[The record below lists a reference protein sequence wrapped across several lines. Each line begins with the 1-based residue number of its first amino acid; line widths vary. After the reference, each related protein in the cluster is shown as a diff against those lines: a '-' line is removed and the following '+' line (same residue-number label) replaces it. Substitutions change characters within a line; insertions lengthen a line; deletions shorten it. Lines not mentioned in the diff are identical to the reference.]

1 MSKFY
6 EFTIEPVGIL
16 AEKVKKIKNQ
26 TFSSASK
33 GLLDKDQRAYK

>member
-16 AEKVKKIKNQ
+16 SDKIKRIRNDA
-26 TFSSASK
+26 FFSASK
-33 GLLDKDQRAYK
+33 GLLNYDEKN